1 MPDYETILNMN
12 PLELIRWLHDEF
24 NVELPTRLISTEDME
39 TASELLLRFSA
50 QYAYL
55 AELLSYAKVAVR
67 VAKREYPKEEWENM
81 VDRKE
86 AIERRLDIAKQQY
99 AAVSRA
105 ITVKADVD
113 REMSMS
119 GNTPTADR
127 TTDNEN
133 TENVQTERRYN
144 FGPGPNFR

>member
-1 MPDYETILNMN
+1 MPDYEFILSMS

-24 NVELPTRLISTEDME
+24 NVELPVRLISAEDMG

-67 VAKREYPKEEWENM
+67 IAKREYPKEEWENM

-86 AIERRLDIAKQQY
+86 AIEKRLDIVKQQY

-105 ITVKADVD
+105 VTVKADVD

-119 GNTPTADR
+119 GNTPAGR
-127 TTDNEN
+127 EN
-133 TENVQTERRYN
+133 TGNTSDYN
-144 FGPGPNFR
+144 FAHGRFA

>member
-12 PLELIRWLHDEF
+12 PLELIRYLHEEF

-39 TASELLLRFSA
+39 QASELLLRFAA

-86 AIERRLDIAKQQY
+86 AIERRLDIVKQQY
-99 AAVSRA
+99 AAISRA
-105 ITVKADVD
+105 VTVKTDVN

-119 GNTPTADR
+119 GNVSSINRDGIEDIGYIR
-127 TTDNEN
+127 
-133 TENVQTERRYN
+133 
-144 FGPGPNFR
+144 